1 MNYSYFEP
9 REDGDYE
16 VVVSED
22 LAIRLAIG
30 SAARYELS
38 RMPNPYVSEAISHMD
53 DDAYLADFISTH
65 QATKTD
71 KPIGEYK
78 HVQG

>member
-38 RMPNPYVSEAISHMD
+38 KIPKHFVSEAISHID
-53 DDAYLADFISTH
+53 YDAYLADFISTH
-65 QATKTD
+65 HATKTD